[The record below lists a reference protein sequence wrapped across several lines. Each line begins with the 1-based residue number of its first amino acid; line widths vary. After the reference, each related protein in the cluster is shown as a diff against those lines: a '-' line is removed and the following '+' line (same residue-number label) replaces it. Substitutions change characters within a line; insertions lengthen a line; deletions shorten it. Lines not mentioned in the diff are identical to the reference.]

1 MQENLRIDCNID
13 HMTAVSQC
21 QHTFVMI
28 DHINVFDLH
37 PIYPH
42 QPPVAYFT
50 THDSRQMASCP
61 LFRQMAPKSKK
72 RFPTVLRSKMD
83 FMLRPLLHCVLAWF
97 LFEVGSIRQ
106 IAVVGI
112 FGKIWPCI
120 IKKKWF
126 KSLVCPKAIK
136 PTNCSTSAY
145 QAVAYLDSHISW
157 WCNSFHTQSCT
168 LKMSSWWY
176 SGAGSLVL
184 SKYQNIL
191 SPRPGVEGDYSERIQ
206 K

>member
-1 MQENLRIDCNID
+1 MFL
-13 HMTAVSQC
+13 
-21 QHTFVMI
+21 
-28 DHINVFDLH
+28 INF
-37 PIYPH
+37 PSYPH
-42 QPPVAYFT
+42 QHPVAYYT

-83 FMLRPLLHCVLAWF
+83 FMLRPLRHCVLAWF

-112 FGKIWPCI
+112 FGNIWPCI

-191 SPRPGVEGDYSERIQ
+191 SPRPGVEGDYSERGQ